1 MQKKENEFYKDFSF
15 GDFFK
20 EVFDELYGDSSIDY
34 KRGYEDYLDELR
46 EYLNGGSC
54 KCNDECCSKK
64 DSKNNYNETKMM
76 FASLPK
82 NSKVT
87 FDGKTLSFD
96 GGNTCVR
103 VSYEGNW
110 NDVVKAIIAKTTKKV
125 DVSTN
130 STTLSNEKDMKKMAA
145 KELARAKA
153 KEMIEEISRE
163 TAKRKIE
170 LILLGKKQYEWI
182 KTFND
187 GKDIKDILGYPIYKS
202 NTEDYFKIV

>member
-1 MQKKENEFYKDFSF
+1 MSKKENDWMKEFSF

-20 EVFDELYGDSSIDY
+20 EVFDELYDDSARSY
-34 KRGYEDYLDELR
+34 KDSYEDYLDSLSS
-46 EYLNGGSC
+46 YINGC
-54 KCNDECCSKK
+54 HC
-64 DSKNNYNETKMM
+64 KNNCKSKEKDKEDMFNETKMM

-82 NSKVT
+82 DSKVT

-110 NDVVKAIIAKTTKKV
+110 NNVVKAIIAKTTKKAGTPV
-125 DVSTN
+125 KSA
-130 STTLSNEKDMKKMAA
+130 TLNNEKDTKKMAA

-163 TAKRKIE
+163 VAKRKIE
-170 LILLGKKQYEWI
+170 LIILGKKQYEWI

-187 GKDIKDILGYPIYKS
+187 DKDIKDILGYPIYKS
-202 NTEDYFKIV
+202 DTEDYFKIV

>member
-1 MQKKENEFYKDFSF
+1 MSKKENDWTVEFSL

-20 EVFDELYGDSSIDY
+20 EVFDELYDDSAKSY
-34 KRGYEDYLDELR
+34 KDSYEDYLDALSGFT
-46 EYLNGGSC
+46 NGCHCNNNC
-54 KCNDECCSKK
+54 KSKEK
-64 DSKNNYNETKMM
+64 DKEDIFNETKMM

-82 NSKVT
+82 DSKVT

-110 NDVVKAIIAKTTKKV
+110 NNVVKAIIAKTTKKAGTPV
-125 DVSTN
+125 KSA
-130 STTLSNEKDMKKMAA
+130 TLNNEKDTKKMAA
-145 KELARAKA
+145 KELARAKT
-153 KEMIEEISRE
+153 KEMIEEIKSE

-187 GKDIKDILGYPIYKS
+187 GKDIKDVLGYPIYKS

>member
-1 MQKKENEFYKDFSF
+1 MSKNENNWIKEFPF

-20 EVFDELYGDSSIDY
+20 EVFDEFYDDSAEDY
-34 KRGYEDYLDELR
+34 KDSYEDYLDALSG
-46 EYLNGGSC
+46 YTNGCHCNGDC
-54 KCNDECCSKK
+54 KSKEKDKK
-64 DSKNNYNETKMM
+64 DMFNETKMM

-82 NSKVT
+82 DSKVT

-110 NDVVKAIIAKTTKKV
+110 NNVVKAIIAKTTKKAGTPV
-125 DVSTN
+125 KSA
-130 STTLSNEKDMKKMAA
+130 TLNNEKDAKKMAA
-145 KELARAKA
+145 KELARAKT
-153 KEMIEEISRE
+153 KEMIEEIKSE

-187 GKDIKDILGYPIYKS
+187 GKDIKDVLGYPIYKS

>member
-1 MQKKENEFYKDFSF
+1 MSKKENDWMKEFSF

-20 EVFDELYGDSSIDY
+20 EVFDELYDDSARSY
-34 KRGYEDYLDELR
+34 KGSYEDYLDTLSS
-46 EYLNGGSC
+46 YINGC
-54 KCNDECCSKK
+54 HC
-64 DSKNNYNETKMM
+64 KNNCKSKEKDKEDMFNETKMM

-82 NSKVT
+82 DSKVT

-110 NDVVKAIIAKTTKKV
+110 NNVVKAIIAKTTKKAGAPV
-125 DVSTN
+125 KSA
-130 STTLSNEKDMKKMAA
+130 TLNNEKDTKKMAA

-153 KEMIEEISRE
+153 KEMIEEINRE
-163 TAKRKIE
+163 TAKRKLE
-170 LILLGKKQYEWI
+170 LIILGKKQYEWI

-187 GKDIKDILGYPIYKS
+187 DKDIKDVLGYPIYKS